1 MKKVIVDCDAGY
13 DDAVALV
20 LLIAAHKQNQVE
32 IKAITCVNGNVKVDH
47 VVNNVFRTLEAC
59 NALDIPVYKGAHS
72 ALIAAETSKKAEE
85 IRYHGRDGFGDVFTN
100 TADVSKLQLEHA
112 VVAIHKLIT
121 ENPNEI
127 SVVCLGPLTN
137 IALAIKVY
145 PEILDIIKEFYIMGG
160 NSTAVGNASC
170 QAEFNFF
177 ADCESVHIVLGSNIK
192 PLWLLPWE
200 TCIKSTITHHWRD
213 NILGKELTKVV
224 ELINKVEGGV
234 YLKQTKK
241 EFYRPCDAF
250 TAAVLLN
257 PDLVIKKTDY
267 HADIELRG
275 TRTRGQV
282 VLDHLQQNEP
292 NVHLIEEIDF
302 RKFEELMFSAFTF
315 SF

>member
-13 DDAVALV
+13 DDAAALV
-20 LLIAAHKQNQVE
+20 LLIAAHKQKQLE
-32 IKAITCVNGNVKVDH
+32 IKAVSCVNGNTKLDH
-47 VVNNVFRTLEAC
+47 VVRNVFRTLEAC

-72 ALIAAETSKKAEE
+72 ALIAVETSKKAEE
-85 IRYHGRDGFGDVFTN
+85 VRYHGHDGFGDVFT
-100 TADVSKLQLEHA
+100 DDPDISKLQPDHA
-112 VVAIHKLIT
+112 VVAIHKIIT

-127 SVVCLGPLTN
+127 SLVCLGPLTN
-137 IALAIKVY
+137 IALAIKMY
-145 PEILDIIKEFYIMGG
+145 PEILDIIKDFYIMGG
-160 NSTAVGNASC
+160 NSTAVGNASS
-170 QAEFNFF
+170 QAEFNFY

-213 NILGKELTKVV
+213 NILGKQSTKAV
-224 ELINKVEGGV
+224 ELINKVEGGI
-234 YLKQTKK
+234 YSKKMKK

-250 TAAVLLN
+250 VAAIVLN
-257 PDLVIKKTDY
+257 PDLVTKKTDY

-282 VLDHLQQNEP
+282 VLDHLQDNEP
-292 NVHLIEEIDF
+292 NVHMIEEIDF
-302 RKFEELMFSAFTF
+302 RKYEKMMFSAFTF